1 MNLILKDIKN
11 GNPEGDGYTV
21 KEILTAHIH
30 DTNDFQNRLLDDLNK
45 VKETY
50 STKKMVFGIST
61 LIVGWLSWLT
71 LEFWKYL
78 TR

>member
-11 GNPEGDGYTV
+11 GNPEGNGYTV

-45 VKETY
+45 IKETY
-50 STKKMVFGIST
+50 STKRMVFGIFT